1 MSKLKTM
8 LLVTAL
14 VALALPL
21 HRLVAQDTQNDIEA
35 PDEVKAVPQA
45 KLAELASLVQIPP
58 GSSRREAIEFFKN
71 NAPKA
76 IEMGRQIEKQY
87 PEAENLHEVRGF
99 MLQMASMLAEQTD
112 DPAWQETTEDV
123 AKRMLQGNPSPDVK
137 AYAKSYLTQLDIARQ
152 DLKGEDAKKAIED
165 YVQEFEGTPAAP
177 QAMIRAIMLAIS
189 NQQPKLADAM
199 AKRLEENYLTSPG
212 VARFLRQQLR
222 RDISFVGRP
231 FDVTLRQ
238 VDGSKLELPEDLKGK
253 VVVVDF
259 WATWCPP
266 CRASLPKLKEFY
278 DDYKGKGVEIVGIS
292 LDYPDK
298 LDQLKKFIA
307 ENDLKWIHTYSGEY
321 WNDPTAS
328 SYGLPGIPSIWVL
341 DKQGRIYA
349 EHVSTVRGYDK
360 LRSVVDEVLAGKT
373 AEDKLADAK

>member
-1 MSKLKTM
+1 MKKLKTM
-8 LLVTAL
+8 ILVTAL

-21 HRLVAQDTQNDIEA
+21 HLLVAQDKQDDAQT
-35 PDEVKAVPQA
+35 PDEAKMVPQA
-45 KLAELASLVQIPP
+45 KLSELAGLVQIPP

-87 PEAENLHEVRGF
+87 SQAENLHEVRGF

-112 DPAWQETTEDV
+112 DPAWQETTEDI
-123 AKRMLQGNPSPDVK
+123 AKRMLQGSPAPDVK
-137 AYAKSYLTQLDIARQ
+137 AYATSYLTQLDITRQ
-152 DLKGEDAKKAIED
+152 ELKGEDAKKAIED
-165 YVQEFEGTPAAP
+165 YVQQFADTPVAP
-177 QAMIRAIMLAIS
+177 QAMIRGIMLAMA
-189 NQQPKLADAM
+189 NQQPKLADSL
-199 AKRLEENYLTSPG
+199 AKRLEEKYLTSPG

-222 RDISFVGRP
+222 RDISFIGRP
-231 FDVTLRQ
+231 FDVTLTR

-266 CRASLPKLKEFY
+266 CRASLPKLKAFY
-278 DDYKGKGVEIVGIS
+278 DDYKDKDVEIVGIS
-292 LDYPDK
+292 LDYPNK
-298 LDQLKKFIA
+298 LEQVKKFVA

-328 SYGLPGIPSIWVL
+328 SYGVPGIPSIWVL

-360 LRSVVDEVLAGKT
+360 LRSIVDEVLDGKT
-373 AEDKLADAK
+373 AEDKLANAK